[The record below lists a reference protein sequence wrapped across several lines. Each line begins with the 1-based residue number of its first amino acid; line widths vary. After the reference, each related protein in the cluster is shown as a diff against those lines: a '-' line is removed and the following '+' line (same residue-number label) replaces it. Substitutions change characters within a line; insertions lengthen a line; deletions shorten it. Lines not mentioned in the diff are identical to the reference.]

1 MNCTTRRRS
10 PRVATRSFSSP
21 GHSSFG
27 EVDPESGRDEGV
39 SDVYALMGATAGAS
53 HELSSEATENVE
65 TAREGHTHRSAVRT
79 DGRGERGSPTHRAAD
94 GTMTASESTSPEG
107 ENDNGAQ
114 YTESDLSTARQE
126 LLEFKID
133 EYSDRLLGVHYDLA
147 KGEIST
153 EEAIEEIAKVRD
165 HLSVLTELDVE
176 E

>member
-1 MNCTTRRRS
+1 M
-10 PRVATRSFSSP
+10 ATRSFSSP

-53 HELSSEATENVE
+53 HELSSEATENVG
-65 TAREGHTHRSAVRT
+65 TAREGHTHRSAVRA
-79 DGRGERGSPTHRAAD
+79 DGRGEIRSPTHRAAEA
-94 GTMTASESTSPEG
+94 MTASESTSPEG
-107 ENDNGAQ
+107 ENGNGAQ
-114 YTESDLSTARQE
+114 HTESDLSAARQE

-133 EYSDRLLGVHYDLA
+133 EYSDRLLGIHYDLA